1 MVKKG
6 NVLDKLDLIVWAN
19 VRKWQMIRGVSDSML
34 CACLGI
40 KTLNNRNASH
50 FLTTCEIGRLCK
62 LFEIEPEKLFER

>member
-1 MVKKG
+1 MAKTV
-6 NVLDKLDLIVWAN
+6 NDLDKLDLIVWAN
-19 VRKWQMIRGVSDSML
+19 LKKWQMIRGVSDSML

-50 FLTTCEIGRLCK
+50 FLTTCEIGRLCR